1 MNRREFCS
9 TLSATALSLIR
20 ANNVVEE
27 SDFVAKLYQNARGQQ
42 LPYQL
47 FSPREY
53 DGRQAYPLVLWLH
66 GGAGR
71 GDDNQKQI
79 TGGNSFG
86 SRVWTRPEYQK
97 RNPCFVVAPQCPNN
111 QVWASAQE
119 RAQPSQQLLLALEL
133 LSELGK
139 TFHLNMRRFYVTGQS
154 LGGFGTWGA
163 ILYRSDMFAAA
174 IPVCGGGDE
183 AQAAKLRAMPVW
195 GFHGEIDQ
203 SVPVERS
210 RRMIEAL
217 RQAGGAPRYT
227 EYKGAG
233 HVIWERVFQEPKLL
247 PWVFE
252 QKRS

>member
-9 TLSATALSLIR
+9 AIGATTLSLICE
-20 ANNVVEE
+20 NNVVEE
-27 SDFVAKLYQNARGQQ
+27 SGFVAKLYQNARGQQ

-47 FSPREY
+47 FAPRAY
-53 DGRQAYPLVLWLH
+53 DRRQAYPLVLWLH

-71 GDDNQKQI
+71 GNDNQKQI
-79 TGGNSFG
+79 MDGNSIG
-86 SRVWTRPEYQK
+86 SHVWTWPENQK
-97 RNPCFVVAPQCPNN
+97 RNPCFVVAPQCPND

-119 RAQPSQQLLLALEL
+119 RAQLSPPLLLALEL

-139 TFHLNMRRFYVTGQS
+139 TFRLDVRRLYVTGQS

-163 ILYRSDMFAAA
+163 ILYRPGLFAAA
-174 IPVCGGGDE
+174 IPVCGGGDK

-195 GFHGEIDQ
+195 AFHGETDQ

-217 RQAGGAPRYT
+217 RQAGGTPRYT

-233 HVIWERVFQEPKLL
+233 HVIWERVFREPELL
-247 PWVFE
+247 PWVFA
-252 QKRS
+252 QKRR